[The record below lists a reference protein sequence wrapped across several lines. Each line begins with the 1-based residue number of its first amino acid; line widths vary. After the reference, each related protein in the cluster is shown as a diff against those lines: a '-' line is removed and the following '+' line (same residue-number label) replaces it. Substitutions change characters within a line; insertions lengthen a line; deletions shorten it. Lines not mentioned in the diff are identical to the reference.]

1 MQWSPFMTRAV
12 RRLFAG
18 AFVLVAILAC
28 GVPAAFAQG
37 GVTSSLSGTVADST
51 GALIPGA
58 NVVVKNMGTAA
69 TSEAVTNAE
78 GQFTVPALN
87 AGKYSVSVTL
97 SGFKTV
103 TINDVI
109 INAGVPAGVKVT
121 MEVGGVEE
129 QVVVT

>member
-18 AFVLVAILAC
+18 AFLLVAILAC

-58 NVVVKNMGTAA
+58 NVIVKRADTGSST
-69 TSEAVTNAE
+69 EAVTNAE
-78 GQFTVPALN
+78 GQFTVAALN
-87 AGKYSVSVTL
+87 AGTYTVTVTL

-103 TINDVI
+103 T
-109 INAGVPAGVKVT
+109 
-121 MEVGGVEE
+121 
-129 QVVVT
+129 